1 MKVLKG
7 ILLTLAVFFVVG
19 AFLLPNSLSAQT
31 QTKGIQISPVTY
43 NFEIKPGDSQIAKV
57 TITNLNDEVLN
68 YVCETENFTYVSD
81 EGAPSFAGADL
92 KEGVTSLA
100 DWITFDANKE
110 GVIQNKKSVDV
121 TFTIS
126 VPVGAEPGGH
136 YAAVFAKQIKK
147 TPEGKTEIGV
157 TSRVGTLILVSV
169 PGTTVKTAEITE
181 FNSPNFVWH
190 GPVDFSMKV
199 KNTGTVHYDST
210 AKLKIDPLIGKTT
223 EVEMGKHTIIPKNV
237 RSYEG
242 TWSKKYPFNYYKIT
256 AEATDGDGNPVTTA
270 AVMWAIPL
278 IIVIPV
284 LLGIILLILIIIWI
298 RKKFRIVAK

>member
-1 MKVLKG
+1 MKKLKG
-7 ILLTLAVFFVVG
+7 ILLSLAALLAVG
-19 AFLLPNSLSAQT
+19 AFLLPGLISAQT

-43 NFEIKPGDSQIAKV
+43 NFEIKPGDSQIANV
-57 TITNLNDEVLN
+57 TVTNLNDDILN
-68 YVCETENFTYVSD
+68 YVCEVENFSAVSD
-81 EGAPSFAGADL
+81 DGAPSFAGADL

-100 DWITFDANKE
+100 NWITFDTNKE

-121 TFTIS
+121 SFTIA

-169 PGTTVKTAEITE
+169 PGATSKSAQITD
-181 FNSPNFVWH
+181 FNSPRFVWQ

-199 KNTGTVHYDST
+199 KNTGTVHYDSV
-210 AKLKIDPLIGKTT
+210 AKVKIDPLIGNNT
-223 EVEMGKHTIIPKNV
+223 EVDLGTHTIIPNNA

-242 TWSKKYPFNYYKIT
+242 TWNKKYPFNYYKVT
-256 AEATDGDGNPVTTA
+256 AEATDGNGNPVITTA
-270 AVMWAIPL
+270 VIWAIPL

-284 LLGIILLILIIIWI
+284 LLGIILLISIIRYI
-298 RKKFRIVAK
+298 RKKFRIISK

>member
-7 ILLTLAVFFVVG
+7 ILLTLAAFFVASV
-19 AFLLPNSLSAQT
+19 FLLPKSLSAQT

-43 NFEIKPGDSQIAKV
+43 NFEIKPGDSQVATV
-57 TITNLNDEVLN
+57 TVTNLNDEALN
-68 YVCETENFTYVSD
+68 YVCETENFSYVSE

-100 DWITFDANKE
+100 DWISFDANKE
-110 GVIQNKKSVDV
+110 GVIQSKKSAEV
-121 TFTIS
+121 TFSIS
-126 VPVGAEPGGH
+126 VPIGAEPGGH

-169 PGTTVKTAEITE
+169 PGATTKTAEITE
-181 FNSPNFVWH
+181 FKSPKFVWH

-199 KNTGTVHYDST
+199 KNTGTVHYDSV
-210 AKLKIDPLIGKTT
+210 AKVKIDPLIGNNT
-223 EVEMGKHTIIPKNV
+223 EVDLGKHTLIPKNI
-237 RSYEG
+237 RSFEG
-242 TWSKKYPFNYYKIT
+242 TWNKKYPFNYYKIT
-256 AEATDGDGNPVTTA
+256 AEATDGDGNPVTTT

-284 LLGIILLILIIIWI
+284 LLGIILLILLIVWI
-298 RKKFRIVAK
+298 KKKFRIVAK